1 MADYVSPDARRRIA
15 GGLMAAQYAENPP
28 LAPTGYDFDAAP
40 LSPGLMNFAAQRG
53 QPGVIQK
60 TLGLIPGFDQDGKR
74 GAQSWGNALMSTAQF
89 PIDAVAGFGQAITAP
104 ARAYRGEFDPLSEE
118 GIGEG
123 LNVAGNALMGGLA
136 APKPRGA
143 ITSAE
148 PNSYKAYHGRN
159 SDALFTAPEGRQPW
173 GSSSHEVANTYAQY
187 ADHSPMV
194 VPVEYRFNNPA
205 VHDARGADWMSIP
218 SKGGFDTTNGL
229 VEKAKIAGNDG
240 VVFKNVRDSIRQD
253 INSSASD
260 VYYPIQRGTTYSGMT
275 GDLLFANGGRP
286 GAAAGAALG
295 AIPDAAALDMSQAA
309 RMQRARDMGLDT
321 DRTWYRGGKTAR
333 DELKAVGSEVDTPA
347 IWFSSSPQ
355 RASDFATMRAE
366 YGNMADLKADYMPS
380 VMPAYTGGNYKTV
393 EGMFQAP
400 NFDRMS
406 KQMEQAKADGY
417 DGVVFKRLNDRPG
430 ATGPSLF
437 NSSDV
442 LAKFDGSNIRSP
454 NAAFDPAKADS
465 SNLLFA
471 NGGRPGAAAGAA
483 LGAIPDTPGIRAYH
497 GSPHDFDRFDL
508 SKIGTGEGEQAYGH
522 GLYFAENE
530 GVARSY
536 QTGLGNLVA
545 QDAAFA
551 EKYLSPRG
559 KAELDSRLAE
569 TYAKE
574 AERYGVTEKE
584 IAEIDGPK
592 GAIRDSIIKDMSTE
606 EKSGY
611 FGRMYEVNIKA
622 NPDDFLDWDKPLSQ
636 QSAGVRD
643 AINRVGRDAE
653 PYGLDRIT
661 DDMRPVEISKLLRDP
676 VAIERLKQHN
686 VPGIRYLDQGSR
698 AGGEGS
704 RNLVVF
710 DDKLIEILRKYG
722 LLGMAGGAAAAE
734 YSGGNSLLNP
744 VPASPRYRPGDA

>member
-295 AIPDAAALDMSQAA
+295 AIPD
-309 RMQRARDMGLDT
+309 
-321 DRTWYRGGKTAR
+321 
-333 DELKAVGSEVDTPA
+333 
-347 IWFSSSPQ
+347 
-355 RASDFATMRAE
+355 
-366 YGNMADLKADYMPS
+366 
-380 VMPAYTGGNYKTV
+380 
-393 EGMFQAP
+393 
-400 NFDRMS
+400 
-406 KQMEQAKADGY
+406 
-417 DGVVFKRLNDRPG
+417 
-430 ATGPSLF
+430 
-437 NSSDV
+437 
-442 LAKFDGSNIRSP
+442 
-454 NAAFDPAKADS
+454 
-465 SNLLFA
+465 
-471 NGGRPGAAAGAA
+471 
-483 LGAIPDTPGIRAYH
+483 TPGIRAYH